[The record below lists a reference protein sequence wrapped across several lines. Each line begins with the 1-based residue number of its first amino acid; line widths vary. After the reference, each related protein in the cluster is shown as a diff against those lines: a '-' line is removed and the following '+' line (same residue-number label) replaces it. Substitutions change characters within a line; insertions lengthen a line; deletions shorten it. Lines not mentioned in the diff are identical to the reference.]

1 MTGMNI
7 TISNQ
12 AVKTALGEMRS
23 HLEGGR
29 RPWSYPAAGRPGC
42 RTGGSWP
49 GWNRTSVVT
58 RFKPRRPADRATGH
72 QSPHQVPPPA
82 S

>member
-23 HLEGGR
+23 HLESGR

-58 RFKPRRPADRATGH
+58 RFKPRRPADEQPAIRAPTGAT
-72 QSPHQVPPPA
+72 PG
-82 S
+82 